1 MIEPVTTSQSGGDVS
16 EPMLQRTVGV
26 QPMMQPMPQSTP
38 QPVPQATPRTV
49 MLLEDD
55 HDAAAMLIDALGE
68 RAPGARVERVLTL
81 HDFFAYDRHD
91 EIDTYLIDLGLPD
104 GDGVSAF
111 EFLRK
116 RKSSALA
123 LVVSSQS
130 DHASVVRALAAGARG
145 YLCKYDAR
153 CDVER
158 ALQIAF
164 DGGATVTPTIAAR
177 LIAYARADEG
187 AGPTRAQVR
196 PGASQPDAEG
206 LPDSGRRAE
215 FKLTTREHEV
225 LTLASKG
232 YTFPQVAE
240 LMGTRISTVYTHVRH
255 IYEKMSVSS
264 ISQALFEARH
274 CGLL

>member
-1 MIEPVTTSQSGGDVS
+1 MSEPVVERADEISS
-16 EPMLQRTVGV
+16 
-26 QPMMQPMPQSTP
+26 
-38 QPVPQATPRTV
+38 VPSRSPRTA

-55 HDAAAMLIDALGE
+55 PAAAELLIDALRALHPKIGIE
-68 RAPGARVERVLTL
+68 RAETL
-81 HDFFAYDRHD
+81 HAFRAFEGHAGVDA
-91 EIDTYLIDLGLPD
+91 YLIDLGLPD

-111 EFLRK
+111 EFLRA
-116 RKSSALA
+116 RNPDALA

-130 DHASVVRALAAGARG
+130 DHASVMRALAAGARG

-164 DGGATVTPTIAAR
+164 EGGATVTPSIAAR
-177 LIAYARADEG
+177 LIAHARADDGG
-187 AGPTRAQVR
+187 ARKRDAGGR
-196 PGASQPDAEG
+196 GAAADG
-206 LPDSGRRAE
+206 GGFR
-215 FKLTTREHEV
+215 LTAREHEV